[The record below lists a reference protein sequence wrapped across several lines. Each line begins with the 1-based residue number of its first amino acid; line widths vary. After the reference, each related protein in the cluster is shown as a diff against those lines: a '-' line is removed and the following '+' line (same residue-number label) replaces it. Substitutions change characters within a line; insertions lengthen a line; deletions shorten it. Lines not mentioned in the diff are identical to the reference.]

1 MSNTFAG
8 VVGLV
13 NRLQRACGA
22 LGEHAGSSD
31 IATSVPNLWN
41 LLPSVVVIGGQV
53 GTYMFKLRRRL
64 AYMYARSYVA
74 LDTKHS
80 VRGLCGCA
88 HKCPEL
94 RTAVVRQVFG
104 AGGGGGHRLPAPRR
118 R

>member
-22 LGEHAGSSD
+22 LGEHAGSND

-53 GTYMFKLRRRL
+53 RM
-64 AYMYARSYVA
+64 
-74 LDTKHS
+74 
-80 VRGLCGCA
+80 
-88 HKCPEL
+88 
-94 RTAVVRQVFG
+94 
-104 AGGGGGHRLPAPRR
+104 PAQEADPPVHWTHTDNL
-118 R
+118 